1 MKEQTI
7 KDYTGRK
14 LAIDASMAIYQ
25 FLVAVRS
32 GSDGGGPSQQLT
44 NEAGEV
50 TSHLQG
56 FWYRTLKFIEAGI
69 KPVYVFDGKP
79 PELKS
84 GELSK
89 RRAMKD
95 KAATDLAAAVEAGN
109 DEDVERFTKR
119 TVKMDKSHIDDCKR
133 LLGLMGVPVVEA
145 PYEAEAQCAALARA
159 GKVYAAVSED
169 MDTLT
174 FGAPRLVRKLFAS
187 EASMAKS
194 PPVEI
199 SLERALEGLGLS
211 MDQFVDV
218 CILSGCDYCD
228 TIKGVASVTALKLV
242 KEHGS
247 LAAVVAVMKAK
258 EAASEKESDK
268 GRVPDVDWD
277 AVRAAFLKPDVAD
290 PESPEVAAAMV
301 WRDPDEAGL
310 VQFLVTE
317 KGFKQERIE
326 AGIAKLKKA
335 RTGGQQMRLDGFFTK
350 PPPPPPGDKAGD
362 KRKPAASTKSAGGKL
377 TKVAKKK

>member
-1 MKEQTI
+1 
-7 KDYTGRK
+7 
-14 LAIDASMAIYQ
+14 
-25 FLVAVRS
+25 VRS
-32 GSDGGGPSQQLT
+32 SDGAGGPTQQLT

-56 FWYRTLKFIEAGI
+56 LWYRTIKFIEAGI

-79 PELKS
+79 PELKA

-89 RRAMKD
+89 RRAMKE

-119 TVKMDKSHIDDCKR
+119 TVRMDQSHKDDCKR
-133 LLGLMGVPVVEA
+133 LLALMGVPVVDA

-187 EASMAKS
+187 ESSMAKA

-199 SLERALEGLGLS
+199 SLEKALEGLGLS

-247 LAAVVAVMKAK
+247 LAAVVAAMKAK
-258 EAASEKESDK
+258 EAASDKESDK
-268 GRVPDVDWD
+268 GRVPDVDWE
-277 AVRAAFLKPDVAD
+277 AVRAAFLRPDVAD
-290 PESPEVAAAMV
+290 PESPEIAAALV

-310 VQFLVTE
+310 IQFLVTE

-326 AGIAKLKKA
+326 TGVAKLKKA
-335 RTGGQQMRLDGFFTK
+335 RTGGQQMRLDGFFAK
-350 PPPPPPGDKAGD
+350 APPLPGAEKAGE
-362 KRKPAASTKSAGGKL
+362 KRKQPAASTKAAGGKL
-377 TKVAKKK
+377 TKVAKKKW